1 MLRHTGF
8 LACGGMVVGQRGQRL
23 VGDYSERACAD
34 FRGLPTVHLHT
45 GFLACGRRLPKFF
58 FRNRPSPWG

>member
-1 MLRHTGF
+1 MCFGTTGF

-34 FRGLPTVHLHT
+34 FRGLPTCICTPGSWPADVDCL
-45 GFLACGRRLPKFF
+45 KV
-58 FRNRPSPWG
+58 

>member
-34 FRGLPTVHLHT
+34 FRGLPTCICTPGSWPADVDCL
-45 GFLACGRRLPKFF
+45 KV
-58 FRNRPSPWG
+58 